1 MRILLVG
8 DDANLSSELLEY
20 IADLGD
26 EWHVQG
32 VADGNAAIATVASST
47 VDAVIVAPALTDLS
61 PATLLGQIRTL
72 RPETIRIALI
82 EAAQSQRAPAARIIG
97 VAHRSCRCRCRRK
110 CCSKR

>member
-1 MRILLVG
+1 MRIVLVG
-8 DDANLSSELLEY
+8 DDASLSAELLEY

-26 EWHVQG
+26 EWHVQS
-32 VADGNAAIATVASST
+32 VVDGNTAIATVASST
-47 VDAVIVAPALTDLS
+47 VDAVIVAPALPDLV

-72 RPETIRIALI
+72 RPETIRTALI
-82 EAAQSQRAPAARIIG
+82 DAGQSQRVPSARIIG